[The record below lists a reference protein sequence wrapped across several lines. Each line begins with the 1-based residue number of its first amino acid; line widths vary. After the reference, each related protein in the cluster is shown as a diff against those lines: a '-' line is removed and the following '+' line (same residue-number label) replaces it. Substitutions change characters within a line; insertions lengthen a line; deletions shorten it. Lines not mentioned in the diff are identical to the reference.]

1 VHACAGAPRLKVF
14 VYGKAVEAGRVGRRP
29 LRCTQAAKVTSR
41 RGPRPAVNDTS
52 RIREGDGVT
61 ARRIAARPWVVC
73 PSTGAGGRNLPR
85 FPSLWVPHVA
95 DTRTED
101 SKDSIKQSIGPGTR
115 LFPRGPPPAHCRVSG
130 IPRTGDP
137 DSRIF
142 ILGGAFRFLTR
153 TCRST
158 VGRSECELPR
168 AAHAN
173 RARGQRAQ
181 LSSRILHPT
190 AMRWPPVYS
199 APVQSPSVAAD
210 SPDHACYGLP
220 HRAF

>member
-1 VHACAGAPRLKVF
+1 VIEPGQTRALSFSDPGRGRRLYHPPIPHSQALTAADRRWRRGGGVHACACAPRLKVY

-52 RIREGDGVT
+52 RLREGDGVT
-61 ARRIAARPWVVC
+61 ARRIAARPWVVR
-73 PSTGAGGRNLPR
+73 PSTGAVGRNLPR

-95 DTRTED
+95 DTRTD
-101 SKDSIKQSIGPGTR
+101 VSKDSIKHSIGPGTR

-142 ILGGAFRFLTR
+142 ILGGPFRLLTR

-158 VGRSECELPR
+158 VGRR
-168 AAHAN
+168 ASTCTAHAN
-173 RARGQRAQ
+173 
-181 LSSRILHPT
+181 
-190 AMRWPPVYS
+190 
-199 APVQSPSVAAD
+199 
-210 SPDHACYGLP
+210 
-220 HRAF
+220 